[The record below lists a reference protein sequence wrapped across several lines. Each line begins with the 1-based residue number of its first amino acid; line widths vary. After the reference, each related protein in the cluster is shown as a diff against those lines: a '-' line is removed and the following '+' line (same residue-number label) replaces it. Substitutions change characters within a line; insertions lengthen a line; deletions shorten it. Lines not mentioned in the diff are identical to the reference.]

1 MLHALDLGCG
11 SMAEFGLNDFL
22 YSRVSERV
30 PYQDE
35 KLMDLPERC
44 AEHRPVLALGLSYA
58 LHAGVLYGCISR
70 ARILLW
76 KALRLIYRR
85 W

>member
-1 MLHALDLGCG
+1 
-11 SMAEFGLNDFL
+11 MAEFGLNDFF
-22 YSRVSERV
+22 YRRFSERV

-35 KLMDLPERC
+35 KLMDLPERG

-58 LHAGVLYGCISR
+58 LHAGVLCGCISR
-70 ARILLW
+70 ARMLLW
-76 KALRLIYRR
+76 KALRSMYRR